1 MCQVVDGWFFFY
13 HTGKLFRSRNVNA
26 IYKTLIL
33 EQLNYKGA
41 VTEIYYKNTNSHKVY
56 YLHKIALMI
65 FLLLNCCA
73 YINAIFFYLSMIY
86 ELLLEFFLIHVP
98 VRDQK
103 KIIRCVN
110 ISICV
115 TKLCLF
121 FKIVPILLPTA
132 NQAVLR
138 ILFVAMEI

>member
-1 MCQVVDGWFFFY
+1 MIVSGSRWLFFFIIQ
-13 HTGKLFRSRNVNA
+13 G
-26 IYKTLIL
+26 
-33 EQLNYKGA
+33 NYLGQEMSMPYIKPQYLKSWI
-41 VTEIYYKNTNSHKVY
+41 TKELLLRFKNTNSHKVY

-86 ELLLEFFLIHVP
+86 ELLLEFFFKP

-103 KIIRCVN
+103 KTIRCVN
-110 ISICV
+110 IHICV
-115 TKLCLF
+115 IELFLF
-121 FKIVPILLPTA
+121 FKIVPILLPIA

-138 ILFVAMEI
+138 IRFVAMEI

>member
-1 MCQVVDGWFFFY
+1 MIVSGSRWLFFFIIQGNY
-13 HTGKLFRSRNVNA
+13 LGQEMSMQYIKPW
-26 IYKTLIL
+26 Y
-33 EQLNYKGA
+33 LNSWITK
-41 VTEIYYKNTNSHKVY
+41 ELLLRFKNTNSHKVY

-115 TKLCLF
+115 IELFLF
-121 FKIVPILLPTA
+121 FKIVPILLPIA

>member
-1 MCQVVDGWFFFY
+1 MIVSGSRWLFFFIIQGNY
-13 HTGKLFRSRNVNA
+13 LGQEMSMQYIKPW
-26 IYKTLIL
+26 Y
-33 EQLNYKGA
+33 LNSWITK
-41 VTEIYYKNTNSHKVY
+41 ELLLRFKNTNSHKVY

-73 YINAIFFYLSMIY
+73 YINARFFYLSMIY
-86 ELLLEFFLIHVP
+86 ELLLEFFLIP

-103 KIIRCVN
+103 KTIRCVN

-115 TKLCLF
+115 TELCLF
-121 FKIVPILLPTA
+121 FKIVPILLSTA